1 MLDARY
7 PNNFGGA
14 KMNQANA
21 TQDLKQIWEQLS
33 QEDQNGVIRLM
44 AQMILKRAESQRK
57 SGEKEGS
64 DEQNPS

>member
-1 MLDARY
+1 
-7 PNNFGGA
+7 
-14 KMNQANA
+14 MNQANA
-21 TQDLKQIWEQLS
+21 TQDLEQIWEQLS

-44 AQMILKRAESQRK
+44 AQMILKRAESQQK

>member
-1 MLDARY
+1 
-7 PNNFGGA
+7 
-14 KMNQANA
+14 MNQANA

-33 QEDQNGVIRLM
+33 QESQSGVIRLM